1 MAIQT
6 PLTSFREFFTR
17 ISPTW
22 LQGDLGSKYVTG
34 VIGLFGDAIQNLA
47 NMGVKAPWLKTQTS
61 PDDALPLVGE
71 GSNLPRYFT
80 DTDTTYRAR
89 LNDRWNT
96 WELAGTKAQLENQA
110 VLMGFPNA
118 QIFEP
123 VDWPTRNPGYWS
135 QFWLLIPSEDHSF
148 TSGPTYGDGT
158 LYGEPPIGSGS
169 LYGIAGTNASEII
182 GSLKTAMCLF
192 KPAHVILRDI
202 IFEGDGPTYGDG
214 SLYGDAGLVYG
225 STNNIN
231 ISGTC

>member
-1 MAIQT
+1 MAVQT
-6 PLTSFREFFTR
+6 PLTGFRTFFAQL
-17 ISPTW
+17 SPTW
-22 LQGDLGSKYVTG
+22 LQGEFGAKYVAG
-34 VIGLFGDAIQNLA
+34 VIGLFGDMIQNIA

-80 DTDTTYRAR
+80 DTDATYRDR

-96 WELAGTKAQLENQA
+96 WEFAGTEAQLNSQA
-110 VLMGFPNA
+110 MLMGFPNA
-118 QIFEP
+118 RVYEP
-123 VDWPTRNPGYWS
+123 ADWPTATPTGYWS

-148 TSGPTYGDGT
+148 TPGPTYGDGT
-158 LYGEPPIGSGS
+158 TYGDGS
-169 LYGIAGTNASEII
+169 LYGIAGTDAAETI

-192 KPAHVILRDI
+192 KPGHVILRAI

-225 STNNIN
+225 STENIN